1 MTSGIEVMY
10 TVRLYCRIKLER
22 LRRLG
27 AQMGAFERWTAFEY
41 TKSKTQIPRICT
53 TYGSYVDGKVKD
65 SFMEY
70 SSMLSDASDPKLSI
84 VIR

>member
-1 MTSGIEVMY
+1 MNSGIEVMH
-10 TVRLYCRIKLER
+10 TVRLYCRINLDR

-27 AQMGAFERWTAFEY
+27 RQMGTF
-41 TKSKTQIPRICT
+41 KGGLHLNIQSKMQIPTICT
-53 TYGSYVDGKVKD
+53 ACGSYVDGKVKD